1 MADREGGAGSDD
13 LFDDLDSFFTPADEP
28 EAPAPSRGGDAG
40 GEDWGRLRD
49 SIAGPGEDG
58 ADDVV
63 PAPSGPD
70 PGFLEDED
78 SDLDFGDDL
87 PELSLDD
94 LRKAPPEY
102 RDLPVAP
109 AASSDGPD
117 LDDLFDEPDPLGPPP
132 VRPSSRPSIEEVE
145 AVADSMA
152 ASGIRDP
159 DDLEDE
165 PVRPGAVRRAGP
177 SGEPESLTGPA
188 WEEPAARTLTREPEP
203 PRVMGRNLPV
213 AIVTGVA
220 LAVVALIALAVEPWA
235 FAIVAG
241 GVALL
246 GQAELYT
253 TMRHR
258 GFQAATA
265 LGLVLGALVMGGAYF
280 RGEPAVLLF
289 VALSVP
295 LALLWHMAAA
305 PKARVDLVMNVGAT
319 LFGILYVPL
328 LASYVLLLLI
338 QQNSGQV
345 LMLAVLGLTIWYDI
359 AAFAIGTLW
368 GSRPLAPTISPK
380 KSWEGLIGA
389 TVATFAVAIAV
400 LPFVEIL
407 TPARS
412 LAVAA
417 VVVVFAPL
425 GDLAESAVKRDL
437 GVKDMGSILPGHGGM
452 LDRFDSV
459 LFVAPAA
466 FYLLRLILQ

>member
-13 LFDDLDSFFTPADEP
+13 LFDDLDSFFTPADEK
-28 EAPAPSRGGDAG
+28 EAAPRAAGGDAG

-49 SIAGPGEDG
+49 TLAGPDDEGT
-58 ADDVV
+58 DDVA
-63 PAPSGPD
+63 PAPAGAD

-78 SDLDFGDDL
+78 GDLDFGDDL

-102 RDLPVAP
+102 RDLPIAP
-109 AASSDGPD
+109 AAATDGPD

-145 AVADSMA
+145 AVANSMA
-152 ASGIRDP
+152 EGIRDP
-159 DDLEDE
+159 DELEDE
-165 PVRPGAVRRAGP
+165 PIHQGAARRAGP
-177 SGEPESLTGPA
+177 TGEPESLTGPA

-220 LAVVALIALAVEPWA
+220 LAVAALIALAVEPWA

-241 GVALL
+241 AVALL
-246 GQAELYT
+246 AQAELYT
-253 TMRHR
+253 TIRHR

-265 LGLVLGALVMGGAYF
+265 LGLVLGALVMGAAYF
-280 RGEPAVLLF
+280 RGEPAMLLF
-289 VALSVP
+289 VTLSVP

-328 LASYVLLLLI
+328 LASYVLLLVI

-345 LMLAVLGLTIWYDI
+345 LLLSVLGLTIWYDI

-417 VVVVFAPL
+417 VVVIFAPL
-425 GDLAESAVKRDL
+425 GDLAESAIKRDL

-466 FYLLRLILQ
+466 FYLLRLILG

>member
-1 MADREGGAGSDD
+1 
-13 LFDDLDSFFTPADEP
+13 
-28 EAPAPSRGGDAG
+28 
-40 GEDWGRLRD
+40 
-49 SIAGPGEDG
+49 
-58 ADDVV
+58 
-63 PAPSGPD
+63 
-70 PGFLEDED
+70 
-78 SDLDFGDDL
+78 
-87 PELSLDD
+87 
-94 LRKAPPEY
+94 
-102 RDLPVAP
+102 
-109 AASSDGPD
+109 
-117 LDDLFDEPDPLGPPP
+117 
-132 VRPSSRPSIEEVE
+132 
-145 AVADSMA
+145 
-152 ASGIRDP
+152 
-159 DDLEDE
+159 
-165 PVRPGAVRRAGP
+165 
-177 SGEPESLTGPA
+177 
-188 WEEPAARTLTREPEP
+188 
-203 PRVMGRNLPV
+203 V

-220 LAVVALIALAVEPWA
+220 LAVVALIALAVQPWA

-246 GQAELYT
+246 AQAELYT

-265 LGLVLGALVMGGAYF
+265 LGLVLGALVMGAAYF
-280 RGEPAVLLF
+280 RGEPAMLLF
-289 VALSVP
+289 VVLSVP
-295 LALLWHMAAA
+295 LGLLWHMAAA
-305 PKARVDLVMNVGAT
+305 PKARLDLVMNVGAT

-328 LASYVLLLLI
+328 LASFILLLLI

-345 LMLAVLGLTIWYDI
+345 IMLSVLGLTIWYDV

-417 VVVVFAPL
+417 VVVIFAPL
-425 GDLAESAVKRDL
+425 GDLAESAIKRDL

-466 FYLLRLILQ
+466 FYLLRLILP